1 MTADGARPGVET
13 ITFDSHGDA
22 CEADYLGAGSD
33 ALTTVAGRPCVVL
46 AHGFGTTRDS
56 GLMPFAE
63 RFTAAGCDVL
73 LFDYRGFGGSAG
85 SPRQDVDHRRHRE
98 DYHAAIAA
106 ARGRPGVDPDRIAL
120 WGSSYSGGHVIVVAA
135 QDPSIAAVIS
145 QGAAVD
151 GLKAL
156 TGRGKV
162 VDPAAAPRRSAPGKG
177 AGIARAVVADIARA
191 VLRRPP
197 RMIAFLGDADSGAMI
212 SGQGAE
218 LFEQITGP
226 SFRNEMCA
234 RGIARIGFNRPV
246 RHAAAVRSPTLLI
259 IAEYDEIAPSTAV
272 HEVAR
277 RIGELAEVV
286 SYDCGHFAI
295 YAGDEFEDSV
305 TRQVDFL
312 SRTLATGA

>member
-1 MTADGARPGVET
+1 MET
-13 ITFDSHGDA
+13 ITFDSHGDD
-22 CEADYLGAGSD
+22 CEADYLAARSE
-33 ALTTVAGRPCVVL
+33 ALTTPGGRPCVVM

-63 RFTAAGCDVL
+63 RFAEAGCDVL

-85 SPRQDVDHRRHRE
+85 TPRQDVNHLRHRE
-98 DYHAAIAA
+98 DYHAAVAA
-106 ARGRPGVDPDRIAL
+106 ARARRGVDPTRVAI

-135 QDPSIAAVIS
+135 EDPSLSAVIS

-156 TGRGKV
+156 AGRGRV
-162 VDPAAAPRRSAPGKG
+162 RDPASRPRQKAEGKG
-177 AGIARAVVADIARA
+177 AALARAVADDLLRA
-191 VLRRPP
+191 ATRRPP

-212 SGQGAE
+212 SGPGAV
-218 LFEQITGP
+218 LFEQIVGP

-234 RGIARIGFNRPV
+234 RGIARIAFNRPV
-246 RHAAAVRSPTLLI
+246 LRAGDVQSPTLLV

-277 RIGELAEVV
+277 RLGPLAEVV

-295 YAGDEFEDSV
+295 YAGAEFEDSV
-305 TRQVDFL
+305 SRQVAFL
-312 SRTLATGA
+312 VRTLGT

>member
-1 MTADGARPGVET
+1 MTPSRRSMRVET
-13 ITFDSHGDA
+13 ITFDSHGYA
-22 CEADYLGAGSD
+22 LEADYLEAGSEV
-33 ALTTVAGRPCVVL
+33 LTGPTGRPCVVM

-56 GLMPFAE
+56 GLMPFAQ
-63 RFTAAGCDVL
+63 RFAAAGCDVL
-73 LFDYRGFGGSAG
+73 VFDYRGFGGSAG
-85 SPRQDVDHRRHRE
+85 SPRQDVHHRKHRQ
-98 DYHAAIAA
+98 DYHAAVVA
-106 ARGRPGVDPDRIAL
+106 ARTRHGVDSDRIVI

-135 QDPSIAAVIS
+135 EDPTIAAVIS

-162 VDPAAAPRRSAPGKG
+162 RDPAAPAKEKAQGKG
-177 AGIARAVVADIARA
+177 AGIAKAVVADLVRA
-191 VLRRPP
+191 ATRRPP
-197 RMIAFLGDADSGAMI
+197 RMIAFLGDGDSGAMI
-212 SGQGAE
+212 SGPGAE
-218 LFEQITGP
+218 MFEAITGP

-234 RGIARIGFNRPV
+234 RGIARIAFNRPV
-246 RHAAAVRSPTLLI
+246 RHAGAVRSPTLLV

-277 RIGELAEVV
+277 RIGSLAEVV

-305 TRQVDFL
+305 SRQVDFL
-312 SRTLATGA
+312 VRVLGRQ